1 MDFSKIRREIKLEA
15 NLILP
20 KEDFSLQELWFRE
33 NDQSFTAFSKGLENI
48 VMKGTYVVDRL
59 VYQTEKITEQEL
71 ENLIENLIL
80 LNFNCFSIR
89 TG

>member
-20 KEDFSLQELWFRE
+20 KEDFSLQELWLRE

-80 LNFNCFSIR
+80 LDFNCFSIR

>member
-1 MDFSKIRREIKLEA
+1 MDFSKTRREIKLEA

-20 KEDFSLQELWFRE
+20 KDNFSLQELWLRE
-33 NDQSFTAFSKGLENI
+33 NDQSFTAFSKGLENV
-48 VMKGTYVVDRL
+48 VMKGAYVVDHL

-80 LNFNCFSIR
+80 LDFNCFSIR